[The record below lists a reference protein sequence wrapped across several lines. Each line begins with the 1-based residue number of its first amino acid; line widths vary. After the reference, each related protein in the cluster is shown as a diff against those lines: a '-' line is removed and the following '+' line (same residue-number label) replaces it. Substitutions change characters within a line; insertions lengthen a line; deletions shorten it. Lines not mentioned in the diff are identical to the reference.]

1 MSEFSESFHFPNSE
15 LDTLHRKLK
24 AAGMKGRLYGPSDN
38 GWVSFVPYEHACPG
52 HRLLAGPLTKFGGA
66 LSRIAGKP
74 VLEYIYAE
82 DHMWFACL
90 WEKGEVAAHYS
101 CDWEEGT
108 PKVESRNAER
118 LRQLPA
124 LNRMGVADGLAA
136 KISSETLAEEE
147 PRAYLFAD
155 GLGLPVY
162 RWISAHY
169 LSADGSQRN
178 DGGLEV

>member
-1 MSEFSESFHFPNSE
+1 MSEFSESFHFPNSD
-15 LDTLHRKLK
+15 LDTLCQKLK

-38 GWVSFVPYEHACPG
+38 GWVSFVPYENACPG
-52 HRLLAGPLTKFGGA
+52 HRFLAGPLTKFGGA
-66 LSRIAGKP
+66 LSTIAGRG

-90 WEKGEVAAHYS
+90 WENGEVAAHYS
-101 CDWEEGT
+101 CDSEEGT
-108 PKVESRNAER
+108 PKVESRRVER

-124 LNRMGVADGLAA
+124 QNRMSVADGLPA
-136 KISSETLAEEE
+136 KLSIEKLAEEE
-147 PRAYLFAD
+147 PPAYLFAE

-169 LSADGSQRN
+169 ISADGGSRD
-178 DGGLEV
+178 DGGREV